1 MGFRLFPCFF
11 CINQKF
17 GINICFSAD
26 TIPNFHNFCL
36 ATSAHF
42 RALSPGLL
50 PLMRAPPHVSSSDK
64 CALSCAITRTPPAY
78 AGPSSYLVLRQ
89 VRTFVRY
96 HQDSSRLR
104 GPLLIFCLATS
115 AHFRALSPGL
125 LPLTRAPP
133 HILSCDKCALSCA
146 ITRTPPA
153 YAGPS
158 S

>member
-1 MGFRLFPCFF
+1 MLLYLITQLLYMGFRLFPCFF

-26 TIPNFHNFCL
+26 MIPNFYN
-36 ATSAHF
+36 
-42 RALSPGLL
+42 
-50 PLMRAPPHVSSSDK
+50 
-64 CALSCAITRTPPAY
+64 
-78 AGPSSYLVLRQ
+78 
-89 VRTFVRY
+89 
-96 HQDSSRLR
+96 
-104 GPLLIFCLATS
+104 FCLATS

-133 HILSCDKCALSCA
+133 HILSSDKCALSCA

-158 S
+158 SCLVFRLRSSLEILVVASDVLCRRFHRIFAAEASMAVLSSA

>member
-1 MGFRLFPCFF
+1 
-11 CINQKF
+11 
-17 GINICFSAD
+17 
-26 TIPNFHNFCL
+26 
-36 ATSAHF
+36 
-42 RALSPGLL
+42 
-50 PLMRAPPHVSSSDK
+50 MRAPPHVSSSDK

-104 GPLLIFCLATS
+104 GPLLISCLATS

-158 S
+158 SYLVLRQVRTFVRYHQDSSRLRGPLLMI

>member
-1 MGFRLFPCFF
+1 MLLYLITQLLYMGFRLFPCFF

-26 TIPNFHNFCL
+26 MIPNFYFIVFRQVRTFVRYHQDSSRLRGSLLISCL

-50 PLMRAPPHVSSSDK
+50 PLTRVPPHILSCDK

-104 GPLLIFCLATS
+104 GSLLMI
-115 AHFRALSPGL
+115 
-125 LPLTRAPP
+125 
-133 HILSCDKCALSCA
+133 
-146 ITRTPPA
+146 
-153 YAGPS
+153 
-158 S
+158 